1 MRKPTEWGR
10 GSKTGVQLLSPPS
23 QCRSAHAQQWSQT
36 VPSIKKSK
44 KIKKQKK
51 QKRQKKKKE
60 KINSLDEHSDKTR
73 LESWLLGLRQTA
85 PFTSLASVSHN

>member
-10 GSKTGVQLLSPPS
+10 ESKTGVQLLSPLS
-23 QCRSAHAQQWSQT
+23 QCRSAHAQQWNQT

-44 KIKKQKK
+44 KSKK
-51 QKRQKKKKE
+51 QKRQKKKTE